1 MELDYGEV
9 VFSSFFFSLL
19 GRQRQTRSG
28 RGLFGGLPH
37 EERHRDRPQFG
48 KRRRRRE
55 RRGELQPVLGA
66 FPVGPQLTGGR
77 RPLPASVHGL
87 GGVSDRERNGQHAQQ
102 QQLQLRSDP
111 LAELPV
117 GRPQPELPVPTAL
130 TSTWLGVF
138 VVLFL
143 VFPVADWPGG
153 GSVAGPLGRERLS
166 PW

>member
-1 MELDYGEV
+1 MVRLFFHLY
-9 VFSSFFFSLL
+9 FSPL
-19 GRQRQTRSG
+19 GRQRQAGSG

-37 EERHRDRPQFG
+37 EERRHGRPRFG
-48 KRRRRRE
+48 KRRWERRE
-55 RRGELQPVLGA
+55 RRRELQPVLGA
-66 FPVGPQLTGGR
+66 FPVGSQPTGGR

-87 GGVSDRERNGQHAQQ
+87 GGVSDGERDGQHAQQ

-117 GRPQPELPVPTAL
+117 GRSQPEFPVPTAL

-138 VVLFL
+138 LVLFL
-143 VFPVADWPGG
+143 VFPVADWLGG
-153 GSVAGPLGRERLS
+153 GSVAGPGRRERLS